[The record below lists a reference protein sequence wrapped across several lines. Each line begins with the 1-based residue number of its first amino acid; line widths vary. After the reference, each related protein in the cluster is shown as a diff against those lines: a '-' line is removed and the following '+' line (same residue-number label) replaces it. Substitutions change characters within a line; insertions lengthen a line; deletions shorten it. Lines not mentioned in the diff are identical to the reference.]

1 MKDYAESKG
10 SPGGEIKRLTQW
22 AARFFPSGRVDSTR
36 ARNVRVSTMSYGDPD
51 KLIQLAQEGNREAEA
66 ALCYI
71 AAIEIGLGKVLPQK
85 LALYVGEILFNRRP
99 SGRGKQRAERNMV
112 RDMLI
117 LAGVRELEAR
127 GYTPTR
133 SRNRHNK
140 PPADSGCAVMSEV
153 LRRIGMGIDEGTV
166 EDIYDNQKN
175 WWASFQ

>member
-10 SPGGEIKRLTQW
+10 SPGGEIERLTQW
-22 AARFFPSGRVDSTR
+22 AARFFPSGRVDSAR

-51 KLIQLAQEGNREAEA
+51 KLIQLAQKGNREAEA

-112 RDMLI
+112 
-117 LAGVRELEAR
+117 A
-127 GYTPTR
+127 T
-133 SRNRHNK
+133 
-140 PPADSGCAVMSEV
+140 C
-153 LRRIGMGIDEGTV
+153 
-166 EDIYDNQKN
+166 
-175 WWASFQ
+175 